1 MEETRKQG
9 RPKTFESP
17 EELDSLFNEYL
28 DFCTEKDNMP
38 NIAGFCSYLK
48 RKGGKFAKFHRDT
61 FYATAKYD
69 GYSDTVK
76 GIDMSL
82 EDAVINSK
90 AQPPLIK
97 LAYLNNKHGYTQK
110 TENVNVNVE
119 AEMTEQEADKVLKTA
134 GYNVEQKEENKVLS

>member
-1 MEETRKQG
+1 MEETNKGG

-17 EELDSLFNEYL
+17 EELNNLFIEYL
-28 DFCTEKDNMP
+28 DFCKSEDNMP
-38 NIAGFCSYLK
+38 NIAGFCTFIR
-48 RKGGKFAKFHRDT
+48 RKGGKFASFHRDT
-61 FYATAKYD
+61 FYATSKYD
-69 GYSDTVK
+69 GFSDTVK

-82 EDAVINSK
+82 EDAVLNCK

-119 AEMTEQEADKVLKTA
+119 AEMTDQEADKILKSAGFNTDEKDNAVL
-134 GYNVEQKEENKVLS
+134 N